1 MRDGIDLSLFAR
13 GLSWMGIGSRI
24 VPVIRTYDLVVPV
37 TVAVITAGVAS
48 LWPALRAARLR
59 PAQAMRHV

>member
-1 MRDGIDLSLFAR
+1 
-13 GLSWMGIGSRI
+13 MGIGSRI
-24 VPVIRTYDLVVPV
+24 VPVIRTYDLAVPV